1 MASDNVTT
9 DMIYQKPRFEMNSRV
24 HAKLKHVQNFVSA
37 PFAENFYAEEKTP
50 RKKRRN
56 PNGLRLVRLGFWTFR
71 RDFHALKDSAFLF
84 SAY

>member
-1 MASDNVTT
+1 MTARKDNNN
-9 DMIYQKPRFEMNSRV
+9 DSSMEHLKLRV
-24 HAKLKHVQNFVSA
+24 RTVCRKLLRRTKN
-37 PFAENFYAEEKTP
+37 AEEKTP